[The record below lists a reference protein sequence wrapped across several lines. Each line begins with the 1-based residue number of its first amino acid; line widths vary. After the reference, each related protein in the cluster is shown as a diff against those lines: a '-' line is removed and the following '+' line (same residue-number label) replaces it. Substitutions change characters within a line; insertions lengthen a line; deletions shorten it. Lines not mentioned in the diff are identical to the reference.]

1 MTAISAGK
9 RGGRK
14 SYPPIALREQLLGGR
29 SKRAALGADLCELSW
44 LCTYRSIR
52 RRQPVTYP
60 PVVEW
65 SVPTFSIWNCT
76 Y

>member
-14 SYPPIALREQLLGGR
+14 SCPPIALREQLLGGR
-29 SKRAALGADLCELSW
+29 SKRAALAADLCELTW
-44 LCTYRSIR
+44 LCTYRSTR
-52 RRQPVTYP
+52 RRQPVSYP